1 MAKKPKRVVCT
12 SCNLGQEQVL
22 KQTFLGFFRFDCEE
36 CRETVTY
43 PLPTSY
49 VVIYALALLTIVG
62 FAFGKTPICGVLAIG
77 GIVALSFDVGI
88 RRRVK
93 AAEAHE
99 RTRGEV
105 IAEIFE

>member
-1 MAKKPKRVVCT
+1 MAKKPRRVVCT
-12 SCNLGQEQVL
+12 GCNLGQDRVL

-36 CRETVTY
+36 CGEQVTY

-49 VVIYALALLTIVG
+49 VVIYALAILSLFGLVVG
-62 FAFGKTPICGVLAIG
+62 KGACGVLAIG
-77 GIVALSFDVGI
+77 GIIALSFDIGI

-105 IAEIFE
+105 VAETFE

>member
-12 SCNLGQEQVL
+12 ACNLGQDQVL
-22 KQTFLGFFRFDCEE
+22 KQTFLGFYTFQCEE
-36 CRETVTY
+36 CGEKVQY
-43 PLPTSY
+43 PLSATY
-49 VVIYALALLTIVG
+49 VAIYALSILSL
-62 FAFGKTPICGVLAIG
+62 FGLFFGRGACGVLAVG
-77 GIVALSFDVGI
+77 GVVALALDVGI

-105 IAEIFE
+105 IAETFE

>member
-12 SCNLGQEQVL
+12 ACNLTQDRML
-22 KQTFLGFFRFDCEE
+22 KQTFLGFYTFQCEE
-36 CRETVTY
+36 CAERVQY
-43 PLPTSY
+43 PLSTTY
-49 VVIYALALLTIVG
+49 VVIYALSILSLVG
-62 FAFGKTPICGVLAIG
+62 LFFGRGACGVLAVG

-93 AAEAHE
+93 AAESSA

-105 IAEIFE
+105 VADTFK